1 MHGLVN
7 RFVEEFL
14 RARYGDAVWCEVAT
28 GCGVDPRGFLSW
40 RPQRDALTAQLVRR
54 SAALIGVRVTDLA
67 EDAGAWLAQIEAIR
81 RLLRFGGR
89 DYAEFLLSL
98 DQLPGRAEM
107 VVPGLGLPALGVTEA
122 AGDRFVIRLEGGHFL
137 WTRATAGVL
146 RQMADDYGA
155 LALITPGRGR
165 DTIVVEV
172 PDRQFTRGR
181 SFALVASMDVAAA

>member
-7 RFVEEFL
+7 RFAEEFL
-14 RARYGDAVWCEVAT
+14 RARYGEALWREVAT

-40 RPQRDALTAQLVRR
+40 QPQPDALTLQLARR
-54 SAALIGVRVTDLA
+54 GAALIGVRVTDLA

-89 DYAEFLLSL
+89 DYAEFLMSL

-107 VVPGLGLPALGVTEA
+107 VVPGLGLPALGVTEGP
-122 AGDRFVIRLEGGHFL
+122 GDRFVIRLEGGDPL

-155 LALITPGRGR
+155 LALITPGRG
-165 DTIVVEV
+165 TNSIVVEV
-172 PDRQFTRGR
+172 PDRQFTLGR
-181 SFALVASMDVAAA
+181 SFALVASSGGRAA